1 VPPALTGHTLAAIDL
16 HADNCEAARLCRRIG
31 PRVRYLPHAPNG
43 GALFVPLF
51 DPPLWSV

>member
-43 GALFVPLF
+43 GALFVSSLR
-51 DPPLWSV
+51 SSAV